1 MADGENMKNSRWLTA
16 GSIGAVICILIIIF
30 SFYSY
35 ERKLDEN
42 LKDYAYSKL
51 DETVKDQA
59 FVIKS
64 KIQDEKRILINI
76 ADYLAKGGSET
87 NRQQLMVSME
97 KGSTFEAIGYSDK
110 NGII

>member
-16 GSIGAVICILIIIF
+16 GIIGAVICILIIIF

-42 LKDYAYSKL
+42 LKDNAYSKL

-64 KIQDEKRILINI
+64 KIRD
-76 ADYLAKGGSET
+76 
-87 NRQQLMVSME
+87 
-97 KGSTFEAIGYSDK
+97 
-110 NGII
+110 